1 MIGHQVALRNHKCLL
16 TTLCSFVTHLGSVSL
31 FSRPRS
37 LSAVRV
43 GGEDVLTCQSM
54 YGICQ
59 QLILQ
64 VNLTT
69 EECLE
74 GDGDNDTGSDGVSS
88 AQGQSHMG
96 RIERKNVIYLCIP
109 SKRSKNIALM
119 GSWSRLSCIQTER

>member
-1 MIGHQVALRNHKCLL
+1 MKRLSTKSLCATFYSWGSASLL
-16 TTLCSFVTHLGSVSL
+16 SHL
-31 FSRPRS
+31 PS

-43 GGEDVLTCQSM
+43 GREDILTCQSM

-74 GDGDNDTGSDGVSS
+74 GDGDNDTDSDGVSS
-88 AQGQSHMG
+88 AQGQCCMG
-96 RIERKNVIYLCIP
+96 EDRKQ
-109 SKRSKNIALM
+109 K
-119 GSWSRLSCIQTER
+119 